1 MIERIKKSLQT
12 KLKTL
17 LVLLVTVVLY
27 NGWEPS
33 LGIFPTGFYDFTFNH
48 YGAVDILTFSLIMII
63 AYKNGAFRKF
73 FDIFRWKNLLFIL
86 FFIIGG
92 VVFIALAHKL
102 YFQMTPALEAF
113 PEHGVDVANSLART
127 PFWTHSLY
135 LFVIGPICEELIFR
149 EYIYRLFDKKWL
161 ACFVSVV
168 VFAWIHTGF
177 TYSFFFYLPMSLVVT
192 LAYHRRK
199 AIGESI
205 ILHSSINL
213 INNYLPYLLNF
224 LVP

>member
-48 YGAVDILTFSLIMII
+48 YGAVDILTFSLITII

-86 FFIIGG
+86 FLTAF
-92 VVFIALAHKL
+92 
-102 YFQMTPALEAF
+102 YF
-113 PEHGVDVANSLART
+113 
-127 PFWTHSLY
+127 Y
-135 LFVIGPICEELIFR
+135 LLIFTV
-149 EYIYRLFDKKWL
+149 YRKKTL
-161 ACFVSVV
+161 CLCLYEVS
-168 VFAWIHTGF
+168 H
-177 TYSFFFYLPMSLVVT
+177 L
-192 LAYHRRK
+192 
-199 AIGESI
+199 
-205 ILHSSINL
+205 
-213 INNYLPYLLNF
+213 
-224 LVP
+224 

>member
-1 MIERIKKSLQT
+1 M
-12 KLKTL
+12 
-17 LVLLVTVVLY
+17 
-27 NGWEPS
+27 
-33 LGIFPTGFYDFTFNH
+33 
-48 YGAVDILTFSLIMII
+48 
-63 AYKNGAFRKF
+63 
-73 FDIFRWKNLLFIL
+73 
-86 FFIIGG
+86 
-92 VVFIALAHKL
+92 
-102 YFQMTPALEAF
+102 EAF

-127 PFWTHSLY
+127 PFWTHSLD